1 MMRWLLKKMQYAV
14 LVAAMLVVMSSYWAY
29 ASPFGQGVFSA
40 DVPFGSDTSMSISL
54 GGNVQLTTT
63 DDGGGTFSG
72 NGAHTVT
79 VTSTDVVGYR
89 LYVYAPTS
97 TALTNGSESIPAS
110 SNTVLGSLAT
120 NTWGYNT
127 TGSTTNFVGVTNKP
141 VTIKDATGP
150 HKTGD
155 ATTVTYGVKVSS
167 TKGAG
172 DYTTNV
178 VYTAVGKSQ

>member
-1 MMRWLLKKMQYAV
+1 MMRWLLEKMQYAV
-14 LVAAMLVVMSSYWAY
+14 LVAAMLVVTSSYSAY

-89 LYVYAPTS
+89 LYVYAPAS

-127 TGSTTNFVGVTNKP
+127 TGSTTNFVGVTNEP